1 MTMGQNSGTEGT
13 TSGDKDLQDRASH
26 VAGEAGKTVEDRASD
41 LMTQAST
48 TLGQVAGAFRHVS
61 DDLRKDQP
69 QLANVADMAAGR
81 LDDASG
87 YLRQHDAGDV
97 MSATQEAA
105 RRQPAIAIGGG
116 LLLGFAL
123 ARLLRS
129 SEPMSAGSNGGYGS
143 SGSNGGYGAG
153 ARFGGGFDSGRYG
166 SGGSDWS
173 GSSGGAYAG
182 SGTSYPAG
190 TGYAGDAAT
199 TGGYRTSE
207 TLSGDPD
214 ALADDPTVIEEVDV
228 IEVDGGPTDEG

>member
-1 MTMGQNSGTEGT
+1 MSMGQNGGTEGT
-13 TSGDKDLQDRASH
+13 TWADKDLQDRASH

-41 LMTQAST
+41 LMTQASAT
-48 TLGQVAGAFRHVS
+48 IGQVAGAFRHVG

-69 QLANVADMAAGR
+69 QLADLADMAASR
-81 LDDASG
+81 MDDAAS
-87 YLRQHDAGDV
+87 YLRQHDAGEV

-105 RRQPAIAIGGG
+105 RRQPAVAIGGG

-129 SEPMSAGSNGGYGS
+129 SEPMSSGSNGGYGS
-143 SGSNGGYGAG
+143 MGRRSGYGAG

-166 SGGSDWS
+166 TGGGTGWEPSAGGHAGMGASG
-173 GSSGGAYAG
+173 
-182 SGTSYPAG
+182 PG

-199 TGGYRTSE
+199 TGGYGTSE
-207 TLSGDPD
+207 RLAGDPD
-214 ALADDPTVIEEVDV
+214 ALGGDPTVVEEVDV